1 MIKSKKGIELSVNF
15 LVTLILAIVVFGM
28 GIYLSTIIFGGG
40 ASLAEK
46 KFDDFDR
53 EVGKLACYASD
64 NICVQVKSDTISRGS
79 FKTLAVTIHN
89 VFPKKQFKLVV
100 QNTRMVDQA
109 GVTKTTGFDKLLLY
123 GLEEG
128 RIETLEK
135 GASKTFGI
143 GVEVPKTAISG
154 QYILDIMAYYAD
166 PDADPTVAKWDTYIP
181 RPYKIYITVP

>member
-46 KFDDFDR
+46 KFQDFDR
-53 EVGKLACYASD
+53 EVGELACYASD
-64 NICVQVKSDTISRGS
+64 NVCVHIKSEMINRGNL
-79 FKTLAVTIHN
+79 KTLAVTVKN
-89 VFPKKQFKLVV
+89 VLPKKQFRLVV
-100 QNTRMVDQA
+100 QNLRMVDQA
-109 GVTKTTGFDKLLLY
+109 GETKTTGFDKLLLY

-135 GASKTFGI
+135 GEKKTLGI

-154 QYILDIMAYYAD
+154 QYVLDITVYYAD
-166 PDADPTVAKWDTYIP
+166 PDKVPAEWAPYIE